1 MLCNPSI
8 GCYVD
13 GNMISSYTK
22 LQNAFLVILV
32 ISLKKQKKQKPNESS
47 GLRSETR
54 TGRERQG

>member
-1 MLCNPSI
+1 MLCKPSI

-32 ISLKKQKKQKPNESS
+32 ISLKKKEKKKPNESS
-47 GLRSETR
+47 GLR
-54 TGRERQG
+54 TGRERQD